1 MFEKKLY
8 KTILFISFSI
18 SIISMLGN
26 LISGFPLLINIKWII
41 LALFSAYSYYR
52 ARYKDNIEISK
63 FLFFVFL
70 VLVFLPFA
78 HIDSGGSA
86 NNSIGYIFLILICIT
101 YLFKSKKRA
110 ILVIL
115 HISMFVFLHILEYVH
130 PELISTYS
138 SQNQFID
145 RLIQIPMIMLVSY
158 FIIKKFANAYEEQKM
173 LQNKYSEELE
183 KANERLR
190 FLANYDELTSL
201 YNRRVF
207 NRVLDEIKENETM
220 INLEIYIALIDVD
233 FFKEINDDFGHLT
246 GDKILIEFSS
256 KLKDIIKEPN
266 IISRWG
272 GDEFSLIFYGS
283 KQELIDLLNN
293 MEKVYSDV
301 VDFYG
306 IGSGISIGGTKWKK
320 DMDISQVMK
329 MVDYALYE
337 SKDLGRG
344 IITIKNVSE
353 LNSTSHKKRLD
364 KNLAI

>member
-1 MFEKKLY
+1 MLEKKLY
-8 KTILFISFSI
+8 KIILFISFSI
-18 SIISMLGN
+18 SIISILGN
-26 LISGFPLLINIKWII
+26 LISGFSLLINIKWII
-41 LALFSAYSYYR
+41 LALLSTYSYYR
-52 ARYKDNIEISK
+52 ARYKDNIEASK

-70 VLVFLPFA
+70 ILVFLPFA

-86 NNSIGYIFLILICIT
+86 NNSIGYIFLMLICIT

-115 HISMFVFLHILEYVH
+115 HIFMFILLHITEYIH

-145 RLIQIPMIMLVSY
+145 RLIQIPLIMLVSY
-158 FIIKKFANAYEEQKM
+158 FIIKKFAVAYEEQKM

-183 KANERLR
+183 EANKRLR
-190 FLANYDELTSL
+190 FMANYDELTSL

-207 NRVLDEIKENETM
+207 NHALDEIKENETM
-220 INLEIYIALIDVD
+220 IDLEIYIALIDVD
-233 FFKEINDDFGHLT
+233 FFKKINDEFGHLI

-256 KLKDIIKEPN
+256 KLKDIIIEPN

-283 KQELIDLLNN
+283 EQELIDLLNN
-293 MEKVYSDV
+293 MKKIYSDV

-306 IGSGISIGGTKWKK
+306 ANSGISVGGTKWKK
-320 DMDISQVMK
+320 DMEIAEIMK
-329 MVDYALYE
+329 LVDYALYE

-344 IITIKNVSE
+344 ITTIRTFSE
-353 LNSTSHKKRLD
+353 LNSISC
-364 KNLAI
+364 